1 MPEVWIALA
10 EAFAVPALRLTTRDI
25 ADYDELMSRRLAEL
39 ESHNIDYTAVTSVIS
54 ELEPLAGAVEF
65 LRSLR
70 AHGQAIILSDTFWEF
85 WRPMAP
91 KLDHPTIFCNTLVV
105 ENNKIIDYRMRVS
118 DGKRRSVE
126 AFRALGFR
134 TTAIGDS
141 FNDLSM
147 IRAADRGILFR
158 PSAQVVTQ
166 NADLPRVETYEQLQ
180 NSVQSDAR
188 EV

>member
-10 EAFAVPALRLTTRDI
+10 GAFSVPTLRLTTRDI
-25 ADYDELMSRRLAEL
+25 ADYDELMRRRLAEL
-39 ESHNIDYTAVTSVIS
+39 ESHHIDLTSITSVIS
-54 ELEPLAGAVEF
+54 QLEPLAGAAEF

-85 WRPMAP
+85 WQPVAP

-105 ENNKIIDYRMRVS
+105 EENKIVDYRMRVS

-147 IRAADRGILFR
+147 LRAADRGILFR
-158 PSAQVVTQ
+158 PSVQVVRR

-180 NSVQSDAR
+180 NAVQ
-188 EV
+188 